1 MRIQINNGLV
11 ATLDRDMRL
20 LPDTTVSIADGL
32 ISKVGGDAIDVAD
45 CGETLTIDARGCLV
59 MPGLTNAHCHST
71 EAWAKGRSEAE
82 ALESWLSATFPNID
96 TLPDDLLRIAGL
108 LIAAEMLK
116 CGVTT
121 VVDHF
126 RQIPATTASVSAIAS
141 AYQEAGINAGIAI
154 MLRDRAIPKERDI
167 PSLRPHYTVEAIK
180 DMACEAIRTLHAPGN
195 GISIMLGPSAPH
207 RCSDD
212 LLGLV
217 GELSER
223 FDVRIHT
230 HVDENRSQRIEAE
243 RRYGGSTV
251 RHLAGLGLLGP
262 RLSLAHAT
270 HIDSSDIH
278 LLSQSRTVVVHNPV
292 SNAKLGSGIA
302 PVTEM
307 FARGVPIAL
316 GTDGAAS
323 NDSQN
328 QFEVVKFT
336 ALLQMVRNDRVGRV
350 PKAADIVAMATRNGG
365 VMLGTHHGTI
375 EPGARADIIVI
386 DLETAPLAPLNDIY
400 RQLVFGGSALA
411 PKHVVVRG
419 RHVVEDGRITTFD
432 EFEIYRHANDLKRS
446 VYP

>member
-1 MRIQINNGLV
+1 MRIRITNGLV

-20 LPDTTVSIADGL
+20 LPDATVSIADGV
-32 ISKVGGDAIDVAD
+32 ISKIGDDSYIDD
-45 CGETLTIDARGCLV
+45 CEGTLTIDARGCLV

-96 TLPDDLLRIAGL
+96 TLPDNLLRISGL

-126 RQIPATTASVSAIAS
+126 RQTPATTASVLAIAS

-167 PSLRPHYTVEAIK
+167 PALRPHYTVDAIK
-180 DMACEAIRTLHAPGN
+180 DMACEAIRALHQPDK

-207 RCSDD
+207 RCSD
-212 LLGLV
+212 LLLNMV

-230 HVDENRSQRIEAE
+230 HVDESRSQRTEAE
-243 RRYGGSTV
+243 CLYGGSTV

-270 HIDSSDIH
+270 HIDAGDID
-278 LLSQSRTVVVHNPV
+278 LLSQSRTFVVHNPV

-307 FARGVPIAL
+307 FRRGVSIAL

-328 QFEVVKFT
+328 QFEVAKLT
-336 ALLQMVRNDRVGRV
+336 ALLQMVRNDRAGEV
-350 PKAADIVAMATRNGG
+350 PKAADIVGMATRNGG
-365 VMLGTHHGTI
+365 MMLGTRHGTI
-375 EPGARADIIVI
+375 EPGARADVIVI
-386 DLETAPLAPLNDIY
+386 DLQTAPLVPLNDVY

-411 PKHVVVRG
+411 PKHVITRG
-419 RHVVEDGRITTFD
+419 RHVVENGRITTFD
-432 EFEIYRHANDLKRS
+432 EFDIYRQANDLKRS
-446 VYP
+446 IYP

>member
-1 MRIQINNGLV
+1 MHIRITNGLV
-11 ATLDRDMRL
+11 ATLDREMRL
-20 LPDTTVSIADGL
+20 LPDTTVSIADGVITAIGTDSVL
-32 ISKVGGDAIDVAD
+32 GDRVEA
-45 CGETLTIDARGCLV
+45 LTIDARGCLV

-82 ALESWLSATFPNID
+82 ALEYWLSTTFPNID
-96 TLPDDLLRIAGL
+96 TLPDEILRIAGL

-126 RQIPATTASVSAIAS
+126 RQIPATTASVSAIAR
-141 AYQEAGINAGIAI
+141 AYREAGINAGIAI
-154 MLRDRAIPKERDI
+154 MLRDRAIPKERAI
-167 PSLRPHYTVEAIK
+167 PALQQHYTVEAIR
-180 DMACEAIRTLHAPGN
+180 DVACEAIGTLHDPDN
-195 GISIMLGPSAPH
+195 GVSVMLGPSAPH
-207 RCSDD
+207 RCSD
-212 LLGLV
+212 LLLDAI

-230 HVDENRSQRIEAE
+230 HVDENSSQRVEAE
-243 RRYGGSTV
+243 RLYGGSTV

-262 RLSLAHAT
+262 RLSLAHVT
-270 HIDSSDIH
+270 HIDASDID
-278 LLSQSRTVVVHNPV
+278 LLAQSRTFVVHNPV

-307 FARGVPIAL
+307 FQRGVSIAL

-328 QFEVVKFT
+328 QFEVVKLT
-336 ALLQMVRNDRVGRV
+336 ALLQMLRKERVGQV
-350 PKAADIVAMATRNGG
+350 PKAADIIGMATRNGG
-365 VMLGTHHGTI
+365 SMLGTRHGTI

-386 DLETAPLAPLNDIY
+386 DLQTAPLIPLNDVY

-411 PKHVVVRG
+411 PKHVIARG
-419 RHVVEDGRITTFD
+419 RHVVDNGRITTFD

>member
-1 MRIQINNGLV
+1 MRIRITNGLV
-11 ATLDRDMRL
+11 ATLDRDMHL
-20 LPDTTVSIADGL
+20 LPNTTVSIADGV
-32 ISKVGGDAIDVAD
+32 ISTIGDDSDAD
-45 CGETLTIDARGCLV
+45 DRNETLTINASGCLV

-82 ALESWLSATFPNID
+82 SLETWLPATFPNID
-96 TLPDDLLRIAGL
+96 TLPDELLRIAGL
-108 LIAAEMLK
+108 LISAEMLK

-126 RQIPATTASVSAIAS
+126 RQIPATTAAVSAIAN

-167 PSLRPHYTVEAIK
+167 PALRPRYTVEAIK
-180 DMACEAIRTLHAPGN
+180 DIACEAIRTLHAPDN
-195 GISIMLGPSAPH
+195 GINIMLGPSAPH
-207 RCSDD
+207 RCSDP
-212 LLGLV
+212 LLNMV

-243 RRYGGSTV
+243 RLYGGSTV
-251 RHLAGLGLLGP
+251 QHLAGLGLLGP
-262 RLSLAHAT
+262 RLSIAHAT
-270 HIDSSDIH
+270 HIDLSDID
-278 LLSQSRTVVVHNPV
+278 LLSQSNTAVVHNPV

-307 FARGVPIAL
+307 FQRGVPIAL

-328 QFEVVKFT
+328 QFEVAKLT
-336 ALLQMVRNDRVGRV
+336 ALLQMVRNDRVGEV
-350 PKAADIVAMATRNGG
+350 PKAADVVAMATRNGG
-365 VMLGTHHGTI
+365 VMLGTRHGTI

-386 DLETAPLAPLNDIY
+386 DLQRPELVPLNDVY
-400 RQLVFGGSALA
+400 RQLVFAGSALA
-411 PKHVVVRG
+411 PKHVVSRG
-419 RHVVEDGRITTFD
+419 RHVVDNGRITTFD
-432 EFEIYRHANDLKRS
+432 EFEIYRHANKLKRS

>member
-1 MRIQINNGLV
+1 MRIRITHGLV

-20 LPDTTVSIADGL
+20 LADTSVAIADGVITGL
-32 ISKVGGDAIDVAD
+32 GGDPTGD
-45 CGETLTIDARGCLV
+45 GPQTLTIDASGCLV

-71 EAWAKGRSEAE
+71 EVWAKGRSEGT
-82 ALESWLSATFPNID
+82 ALESWLAAIFPPLD
-96 TLPDDLLRIAGL
+96 TLPDDVVHVGGL
-108 LIAAEMLK
+108 LVAAEMLK

-126 RQIPATTASVSAIAS
+126 RQIPATVASVSAVAR
-141 AYQEAGINAGIAI
+141 AYREAGLNAGIAV

-167 PSLRPHYTVEAIK
+167 PALRPHYTVDAIEEL
-180 DMACEAIRTLHAPGN
+180 ASEAIRTLHDPDN

-207 RCSDD
+207 RCSDR
-212 LLGLV
+212 LLDAI

-223 FDVRIHT
+223 FDIRIHT
-230 HVDENRSQRIEAE
+230 HVDENRSQRVEAE

-270 HIDSSDIH
+270 HIDASDID
-278 LLSQSRTVVVHNPV
+278 LLAQSGTFVVHNPV

-302 PVTEM
+302 PLTEM
-307 FARGVPIAL
+307 FRRGVSIAL

-328 QFEVVKFT
+328 QFEVIKLA
-336 ALLQMVRNDRVGRV
+336 ALLQMVRGDRAGDV
-350 PKAADIVAMATRNGG
+350 PAAADIVAMASRNGG
-365 VMLGTHHGTI
+365 PMLGSRHGTI

-386 DLETAPLAPLNDIY
+386 DLQTAPLVPLNDVY
-400 RQLVFGGSALA
+400 RQLVFGGSALT
-411 PKHVVVRG
+411 PKHVIARG
-419 RHVVEDGRITTFD
+419 RHVVDNGRITSFD
-432 EFEIYRHANDLKRS
+432 EFKIFRRASDLKRS